1 MTEFPTGTV
10 TFVFTD
16 VVGSS
21 GTWESHHEAMQTAMA
36 DHDTIVAGEV
46 ESNGGVLVKQTGDEV
61 FAVFAS
67 AFDAVSA
74 AAGIRRVLNSHD
86 WESLPSFEV
95 RIGVHTGEAG
105 LRDGDYFGSSVNR
118 AARVMSI
125 AQAGEMLVSSATQEI
140 IRDRLATGLTLVDH
154 GERELRG
161 MLRPEHVFGVVS
173 EGEAEPPFESRP
185 PVSVGVPPRSAASD
199 ENRGAHAA
207 WIAILPF
214 ENLSG
219 DPDQEYFA
227 DGISE
232 DIINGLG
239 AWRSL
244 RVISRTSSFRYRGT
258 DTTLPKIAEELG
270 VRFII

>member
-1 MTEFPTGTV
+1 MA
-10 TFVFTD
+10 
-16 VVGSS
+16 
-21 GTWESHHEAMQTAMA
+21 EAIEA
-36 DHDTIVAGEV
+36 
-46 ESNGGVLVKQTGDEV
+46 SGGVLVKQTGDGA

-67 AFDAVSA
+67 AFDAVSGA
-74 AAGIRRVLNSHD
+74 VAIGSVLQSRD
-86 WESLPSFEV
+86 WEPLASFEV

-105 LRDGDYFGSSVNR
+105 IRDGDYFGSSVNR

-125 AQAGEMLVSSATQEI
+125 AQAGEVLVSLATQDI
-140 IRDRLATGLTLVDH
+140 VRDRLSDGLTLVDH

-161 MLRPEHVFGVVS
+161 MSRPEHVFGVVS
-173 EGEAEPPFESRP
+173 DTGTEASSSEGSSQPSTAMVATST
-185 PVSVGVPPRSAASD
+185 D
-199 ENRGAHAA
+199 EREVNRAA
-207 WIAILPF
+207 WIAVLPF

-244 RVISRTSSFRYRGT
+244 RVISS
-258 DTTLPKIAEELG
+258 G
-270 VRFII
+270 VSLK